1 MSEIGTEITGGSR
14 GDGLFVLGMH
24 RSGTSATAGALLRL
38 GFDLGEQLIEAAPD
52 NPKGYFEHAAA
63 VAANEA
69 LLDALDRSWDDVRA
83 LPCDWMH
90 AQAARV
96 ALPAIDAVLA
106 GFSGKTAWALKDPR
120 LCRTL
125 PLWLDA
131 ATARGIE
138 TRCLLVLRHPAEVAA
153 SLHARDDMSAEIAA
167 ILWLRHVLESLRG
180 SAARPR
186 TLLTYDGLMRDPQ
199 GALGAACARLGFDL
213 DTGIA
218 ADVRAFVDVRDRH
231 HRVDAG
237 TAADDAS
244 PSPFMRLAAEIYR
257 AAVDAGDVVID
268 MAAFEAEF
276 ERCVAADAGWI
287 DALGRTLR
295 ASDARRR
302 SLQARALEAQSR
314 AERLQTLFDAV
325 SAQSL
330 QRLDALRAHDARL
343 AETQAALDAAEALS
357 LERLSLLGE
366 QDRRLGL
373 TQAAL
378 DAAEALSLERL
389 ALLGEQDRRLG
400 RTQAALEATEAQSL
414 QRLADAQALRAQLDA
429 TESALAVAERFS
441 LERQSELQALHAR
454 LAQTEAALAAVEA
467 VSLERLDAM
476 QRFHAQLERVQAAFV
491 EVERLSIDRL
501 ADIEALHASLAT
513 RDDEI
518 ARLRVQASELQ
529 ALQRTR
535 LFRARS
541 ALRRWFGLDRSQ
553 RT

>member
-1 MSEIGTEITGGSR
+1 VSDIGTEVTGGSPGGSR

-83 LPCDWMH
+83 LPGDWMR
-90 AQAARV
+90 AEAARA

-131 ATARGIE
+131 AAARGIE

-153 SLHARDDMSAEIAA
+153 SLQARDDMSTEIAA

-180 SAARPR
+180 AAARPR
-186 TLLTYDGLMRDPQ
+186 TLLTYDALMRDPQ
-199 GALGAACARLGFDL
+199 AALGAACARLGFDI
-213 DTGIA
+213 DAGIA
-218 ADVRAFVDVRDRH
+218 ADVRAFVDARDRH
-231 HRVDAG
+231 HRVDASVS
-237 TAADDAS
+237 ADESS

-257 AAVDAGDVVID
+257 AAVDASDPVVA
-268 MAAFEAEF
+268 MAAFETEF

-302 SLQARALEAQSR
+302 GLLARALEAQSR
-314 AERLQTLFDAV
+314 AERLQTLFDDV

-330 QRLDALRAHDARL
+330 QRLDALQAHDERL

-357 LERLSLLGE
+357 LERLV
-366 QDRRLGL
+366 
-373 TQAAL
+373 
-378 DAAEALSLERL
+378 SLE
-389 ALLGEQDRRLG
+389 EQDRRLG

-414 QRLADAQALRAQLDA
+414 QRLVHARARRAQLDA
-429 TESALAVAERFS
+429 TESALAVAERLS

-454 LAQTEAALAAVEA
+454 LAQTEAALASVEA

-476 QRFHAQLERVQAAFV
+476 QRLHAQLERVQVAFG
-491 EVERLSIDRL
+491 EVERLSIERL
-501 ADIEALHASLAT
+501 ADIEALHAALAT

-518 ARLRVQASELQ
+518 AGLRVQASELQ

-541 ALRRWFGLDRSQ
+541 ALRRWFGLDRPQ